1 MSNRIRG
8 QEQTIRIARDGQ
20 LLLGTFTKVKSF
32 KATPRDEIKEED
44 YMGESTSDLDYQFHG
59 WDLSI
64 DFDEQDRK
72 VIDLVQDGIA
82 RDIAHQ
88 QPPVYTVTV
97 MTTYRESGMQPTIEV
112 FKKTLLRNSD
122 RGSGGRK
129 ERVSS
134 SFEGKCKTR
143 EVISG

>member
-1 MSNRIRG
+1 MSDRIRG

-20 LLLGTFTKVKSF
+20 LLLGTFTKIKSF

-44 YMGESTSDLDYQFHG
+44 YMGEPTSDLDYQFHG
-59 WDLSI
+59 WDFTI
-64 DFDEQDRK
+64 DFDERDRG
-72 VIDLVQDGIA
+72 VIDVVQEGIT
-82 RDIAHQ
+82 RDIAHRR
-88 QPPVYTVTV
+88 PPVYTVTV
-97 MTTYRESGMQPTIEV
+97 QTTYRESGMAPVIEV
-112 FKKTLLRNSD
+112 FANALLRNSD

-134 SFEGKCKTR
+134 TFEGKCKTR